1 MSKKNNLAK
10 RKKQYEFDLKSTISP
25 LFLLFPLFC
34 RSSRS
39 DLVLRLWWRCAGE
52 KEAKEKQA
60 KKLQA
65 KKSKMKVPIPLLCC
79 LPISLFNK
87 QVLPAV
93 CSLTCSRITDYWLV
107 NVDCWLL
114 ASPDASVCET
124 CTFRFTCYVQE
135 FDFPVILP
143 WSFLGPVS
151 LFTTGYIIKTRGT
164 KERIFSQA
172 PAIGASHK
180 LNMQQ
185 LVVWFCLKLAMIM
198 SIWVSLLQL

>member
-93 CSLTCSRITDYWLV
+93 CSLTCSRITDY
-107 NVDCWLL
+107 
-114 ASPDASVCET
+114 
-124 CTFRFTCYVQE
+124 
-135 FDFPVILP
+135 
-143 WSFLGPVS
+143 
-151 LFTTGYIIKTRGT
+151 
-164 KERIFSQA
+164 
-172 PAIGASHK
+172 
-180 LNMQQ
+180 
-185 LVVWFCLKLAMIM
+185 
-198 SIWVSLLQL
+198 